1 MQIFTA
7 SYFTYTGPGRV
18 GISQGTPRGV
28 KAGYRF
34 YRKLAPTWDM
44 VKRMDRPGYEHAF
57 HAMLDAL
64 DPEVVVRE
72 IQALHPTSDRIVL
85 LCFEKPPFT
94 PTNWCHRRTLVAP
107 WLEQY
112 LSAPVLEVA
121 DADFPME
128 VVGAG

>member
-1 MQIFTA
+1 MRIYTS
-7 SYFTYTGPGRV
+7 SYFGYTGPGRV

-44 VKRMDRPGYEHAF
+44 VKRMTRKQYDGAF
-57 HAMLDAL
+57 AEILAGL
-64 DPEVVVRE
+64 DPARVVDE
-72 IQALHPTSDRIVL
+72 LQALHPASDRIVL

-94 PTNWCHRRTLVAP
+94 ATNWCHRVEHVRP

-112 LSAPVLEVA
+112 LGSPVSEVT
-121 DADFPME
+121 DADFLAE
-128 VVGAG
+128 VGGAG